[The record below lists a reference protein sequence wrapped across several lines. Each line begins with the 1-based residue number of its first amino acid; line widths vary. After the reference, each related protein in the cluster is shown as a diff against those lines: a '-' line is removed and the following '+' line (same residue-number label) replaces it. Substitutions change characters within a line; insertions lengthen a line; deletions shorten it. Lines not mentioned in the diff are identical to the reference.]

1 MFHGALWYNR
11 AMKTIRVGEWKKGAL
26 DLSCAYPGCYLK
38 ARRKPSGN
46 YLALCPTHET
56 YYYSG
61 REPMRFVRT
70 EHFTGQGIHLY
81 KHEEGIE
88 SAMLLE
94 EKYDELQKY
103 IRSKAFAWRADA
115 SRMDDIVQSTMVRL
129 FEENVKKEFEDAR
142 TLWGRATNIAKEE
155 IAQTFA
161 DRLPVSGVKFQA
173 HWTATKA
180 LQAAGGDP
188 RAAYHAQTGTSRV
201 GRELI
206 FAVAHGPSLYSPEYL
221 QDLDAEERED
231 TSSLTSQDEDNVRV
245 AISELSEQEQKVVHL
260 RMWLRLTNA
269 QTAAELGLST
279 DRVRKIWQGAVRKLR
294 PTLSVSLEHRGLND
308 ES

>member
-1 MFHGALWYNR
+1 MSLFEDKFAEL
-11 AMKTIRVGEWKKGAL
+11 
-26 DLSCAYPGCYLK
+26 
-38 ARRKPSGN
+38 
-46 YLALCPTHET
+46 
-56 YYYSG
+56 
-61 REPMRFVRT
+61 
-70 EHFTGQGIHLY
+70 
-81 KHEEGIE
+81 
-88 SAMLLE
+88 
-94 EKYDELQKY
+94 EKYIK
-103 IRSKAFAWRADA
+103 SKAYSWRADP
-115 SRMDDIVQSTMVRL
+115 SRLDDIVQSTTLRL
-129 FEENVKKEFEDAR
+129 LEENKKNEFADAR
-142 TLWGRATNIAKEE
+142 TLWGRATNIVKEE

-221 QDLDAEERED
+221 QDLDPEEREEK
-231 TSSLTSQDEDNVRV
+231 SSLTSQDEDNIRV
-245 AISELSEQEQKVVHL
+245 AISELSEVEQKVVHL
-260 RMWLRLTNA
+260 RMWLRLTNK
-269 QTAAELGLST
+269 QAAEELGLST

-294 PTLSVSLEHRGLND
+294 PTLSVSLEHRGLSD

>member
-1 MFHGALWYNR
+1 
-11 AMKTIRVGEWKKGAL
+11 MKFAYVREWKKGAL
-26 DLSCAYPGCYLK
+26 DLSCAYPGCYNK
-38 ARRKPSGN
+38 CKRKPSGA
-46 YLALCPTHET
+46 YDTVCPTHSA
-56 YYYSG
+56 YIY
-61 REPMRFVRT
+61 T
-70 EHFTGQGIHLY
+70 EAQPLGFIATMHFTDQEVHHY
-81 KHEEGIE
+81 KHAEGIK

-103 IRSKAFAWRADA
+103 IRSRAFAWRADA

-129 FEENVKKEFEDAR
+129 FEENSKREFEDAR

-180 LQAAGGDP
+180 LQAADGDP
-188 RAAYHAQTGTSRV
+188 KAAYHAQTGTSRV

-221 QDLDAEERED
+221 QDLDHEERED
-231 TSSLTSQDEDNVRV
+231 TSSLTSQDEDNIRV
-245 AISELSEQEQKVVHL
+245 AISELTEQEQKVVHL

-269 QTAAELGLST
+269 QTAEELGLST

-294 PTLSVSLEHRGLND
+294 PILTVSLEHRGLSD